1 MRRTCAF
8 KLSPGFTVAVEDG
21 LGEILMPLDVPCRV
35 VYGELETSLEVGEA
49 MALPRGVS
57 GRAI

>member
-1 MRRTCAF
+1 M
-8 KLSPGFTVAVEDG
+8 AVEDG